1 MKYAMEQKSNNK
13 HEFAVNEDNAFIMP
27 IDGVLDLHTFSP
39 KDLENLIDDY
49 FEACLHAS
57 IFELRIIHGK
67 GKGVLRKRVYSI
79 LERHQM
85 VDRFEQASENSGG
98 WGAVL
103 IHLKRPAP

>member
-1 MKYAMEQKSNNK
+1 METKSNNK
-13 HEFAVNEDNAFIMP
+13 HEFVVNEDAAFMMP
-27 IDGVLDLHTFSP
+27 IDGILDLHTFSP

-49 FEACLHAS
+49 LEACLHAS

-98 WGAVL
+98 WGAML

>member
-1 MKYAMEQKSNNK
+1 MKYSMELKSNNK